1 MIWQPQWQK
10 EIGVTP
16 EQQKALAEIKSK
28 ALVESKQQTEHF
40 ENLSAE
46 ERKAEVKSRSGKP
59 APWRQELDDQVR
71 NQIETI
77 LTPTQLRV
85 LKEYSFP
92 RYAVSRLYDADLR
105 RQIDFSPQQAEQFHQ
120 LTKERMATFQ
130 EQYLVHVD
138 AVWGILTPQQRDAL
152 PEMVRQH
159 LLKGPTGAAIA
170 VGYDLG
176 FDFSL
181 VSPNHPT
188 LAEAPVR
195 NRLGLS
201 NAQDHAVVALMMELA
216 EKKRKNLP
224 QQPPSDHEVES
235 PRLAATL
242 NPQQLKLLED
252 LELRRN
258 VVRALN
264 CSENREAV
272 DMTKGQQTELEG
284 LDLTEHEVLYRIDCQ
299 MLDKALTIL
308 TSSQKEQLRAEMDK
322 RVGATGK

>member
-1 MIWQPQWQK
+1 
-10 EIGVTP
+10 
-16 EQQKALAEIKSK
+16 
-28 ALVESKQQTEHF
+28 
-40 ENLSAE
+40 
-46 ERKAEVKSRSGKP
+46 VKSRSGKP

-71 NQIETI
+71 NQIEMI

-105 RQIDFSPQQAEQFHQ
+105 RQIDFSRQQAEQFDR
-120 LTKERMATFQ
+120 LTRERMATFQ
-130 EQYLVHVD
+130 EQYLVHAD

-152 PEMVRQH
+152 PEIVRQH

-181 VSPNHPT
+181 VSPKHPM

-195 NRLGLS
+195 NHLGLS
-201 NAQDHAVVALMMELA
+201 NAQDDAMVALMMELA

-224 QQPPSDHEVES
+224 QQHQAAES
-235 PRLAATL
+235 PRLAAIL

-264 CSENREAV
+264 SSENREAV
-272 DMTKGQQTELEG
+272 DMTKEQQTELDK
-284 LDLTEHEVLYRIDCQ
+284 LDRTEHEVLYRIDCR